1 MALPGTLPSSLLF
14 LLPLLSLFLP
24 PSPPLPLLPR
34 HLLSSLCPLSPL
46 SSSFQLTLHLIKQ
59 LLITGTA
66 SGPAVTRS
74 NQLTDKKRDQCKA
87 VVDQVFALLEAKLHT
102 RQIMTREVLLFLH
115 VPERNFQW
123 AKLLYL
129 LSTCR
134 RLRMPL
140 LLCTL
145 LVAPLTVCYIFLP

>member
-1 MALPGTLPSSLLF
+1 MSSSVEALGMALPGTLPSSLLF
-14 LLPLLSLFLP
+14 LPLS
-24 PSPPLPLLPR
+24 SPLPLLPS
-34 HLLSSLCPLSPL
+34 LLLLL

-123 AKLLYL
+123 AKLLHL

-145 LVAPLTVCYIFLP
+145 LVAPQTVCCIFLH